1 MESTPSFDAI
11 PPAGMAEKAVQIG
24 IKKANASTANLIVLG
39 FLAGA
44 YIAMGAIFA
53 TTVTAGASGMLTFGV
68 IKLLSG
74 LTFCLGLILVV
85 VGGAEL
91 FTGNVLICMAWADG
105 KVSILAL
112 LRNWVIVF
120 FANFLGSVFMA
131 VLIFFSGQY
140 AFGHGVVGLN
150 ILSIGETKTALSFVP
165 ALCLGILCNMAV
177 CLAVWLTYSARS
189 TTDKIMA
196 ILFPITMFV
205 AAGFE
210 HSVANMYF
218 IPAALFVKFSA
229 PQAFF
234 DVIEKTPADFPHLT
248 WGNFLLG
255 NLLPVTIGN
264 IIGGAVMVGL
274 VYWFVYLREK
284 TS

>member
-1 MESTPSFDAI
+1 MESTPALDAI
-11 PPAGMAEKAVQIG
+11 PPAGMAEKAVQLG
-24 IKKANASTANLIVLG
+24 IKKAEASTGNLVLLG

-53 TTVTAGASGMLTFGV
+53 TTATAGASGVLPYGL
-68 IKLLSG
+68 IRLISG

-91 FTGNVLICMAWADG
+91 FTGNMLISMAWADG
-105 KVSILAL
+105 KVSLQAL
-112 LRNWVIVF
+112 LRNWLIVYL
-120 FANFLGSVFMA
+120 ANFLGSIFMA
-131 VLIFFSGQY
+131 ALIFFSGQY
-140 AFGHGVVGLN
+140 AFGHGAIGLN
-150 ILSIGETKTALSFVP
+150 ILSTGEAKTSLTFLP

-177 CLAVWLTYSARS
+177 CLAVWLTYSGRS
-189 TTDKIMA
+189 ATDKIMA
-196 ILFPITMFV
+196 ILFPISMFV

-218 IPAALFVKFSA
+218 IPIALFVKFGGS
-229 PQAFF
+229 PAFF
-234 DVIEKTPADFPHLT
+234 ESIQKSPADFPHLT

-264 IIGGAVMVGL
+264 IIGGALMVGL
-274 VYWFVYLREK
+274 IYWFVYLHK
-284 TS
+284 KP